1 MKFDFYKYQALG
13 NDYIVIDPNYFKI
26 LLSKDL
32 IKKICDRNFGIGGD
46 GILYGP
52 FWTKPSPPSFQTGPP
67 KKGVG
72 VKIFN
77 PDGSEAEK
85 SGNGIRIFAKYLFDQ
100 GYLKEDSF
108 ILETL
113 GGKVMVSRNNPKA
126 ENFTVSMG
134 NLVFQSNLIPVK
146 GLKREVINEK
156 LKLDDKVFRIN
167 CVSIGNPHCVIICD
181 RIDKAEVL
189 KFGPKIERNNLFPNK
204 INVEFVKILGR
215 NKIQM
220 EVWERGVGYTLAC
233 GTGSCAAA
241 GMCYKLGLCNQR
253 IKVIMPGGIID
264 IEISKDFQVKMT
276 GNVFSVAKGYFSKE
290 FLISN
295 S

>member
-1 MKFDFYKYQALG
+1 MEFDFYKYQALG
-13 NDYIVIDPNYFKI
+13 NDYLVIDPNYFKI
-26 LLSKDL
+26 SLSKNL
-32 IKKICDRNFGIGGD
+32 IKKICDRNFGVGGD

-52 FWTKPSPPSFQTGPP
+52 FYRESKNPIL
-67 KKGVG
+67 
-72 VKIFN
+72 KIFN

-113 GGKVMVSRNNPKA
+113 GGKVMVSRNDSKA
-126 ENFTVSMG
+126 KNFTVSMG
-134 NLVFQSNLIPVK
+134 NLVFQSDLIPVR
-146 GLKREVINEK
+146 GPKREVINEK
-156 LKLDDKVFRIN
+156 LKLDDKTLFIN
-167 CVSIGNPHCVIICD
+167 CASIGNPHCVIICD
-181 RIDKAEVL
+181 EISKDEVL
-189 KFGPKIERNNLFPNK
+189 KLGPKIERNNLFPKK
-204 INVEFVKILGR
+204 INVEFVKILNK

-241 GMCYKLGLCNQR
+241 GVCYKLGLCNPK

-264 IEISKDFQVKMT
+264 IEILKDFQIKMT
-276 GNVFSVAKGYFSKE
+276 GDVFRVAHGYFSKE
-290 FLISN
+290 FLIPN
-295 S
+295 Y

>member
-13 NDYIVIDPNYFKI
+13 NDYLVIDPNYFKI
-26 LLSKDL
+26 SLSKNL
-32 IKKICDRNFGIGGD
+32 IKKICDRNFGVGGD

-52 FWTKPSPPSFQTGPP
+52 FYRESKNPIL
-67 KKGVG
+67 
-72 VKIFN
+72 KIFN

-113 GGKVMVSRNNPKA
+113 GGKVMVSRNDSKA
-126 ENFTVSMG
+126 KNFTVSMG
-134 NLVFQSNLIPVK
+134 NLVFQSDLIPVR
-146 GLKREVINEK
+146 GPKREVINEK
-156 LKLDDKVFRIN
+156 LKLDDKTLFIN
-167 CVSIGNPHCVIICD
+167 CASIGNPHCVIICD
-181 RIDKAEVL
+181 EISKDEVL
-189 KFGPKIERNNLFPNK
+189 KLGPKIERNNLFPKK
-204 INVEFVKILGR
+204 INVEFVKILDR
-215 NKIQM
+215 NRIQM

-241 GMCYKLGLCNQR
+241 GVCYKLGLCNPK

-264 IEISKDFQVKMT
+264 IEILKDFQIKMT
-276 GNVFSVAKGYFSKE
+276 GDVFSVAHGYFSKE
-290 FLISN
+290 FLIPN
-295 S
+295 Y

>member
-1 MKFDFYKYQALG
+1 MEFDFYKYQALG
-13 NDYIVIDPNYFKI
+13 NDYLVIDPNYFKI
-26 LLSKDL
+26 NLSKNL

-52 FWTKPSPPSFQTGPP
+52 FYRESKNPIL
-67 KKGVG
+67 
-72 VKIFN
+72 KIFN

-113 GGKVMVSRNNPKA
+113 GGKVMVSRNDSKA
-126 ENFTVSMG
+126 KNFTVSMG
-134 NLVFQSNLIPVK
+134 NLVFQSDLIPVR
-146 GLKREVINEK
+146 GPKREVINEK
-156 LKLDDKVFRIN
+156 LKLDDKTLFIN
-167 CVSIGNPHCVIICD
+167 CASIGNPHCVIICD
-181 RIDKAEVL
+181 EISKDEVL
-189 KFGPKIERNNLFPNK
+189 KLGPKIERNNLFPKK
-204 INVEFVKILGR
+204 INVEFVKILNK

-241 GMCYKLGLCNQR
+241 GVCYKLGLCNPK

-264 IEISKDFQVKMT
+264 IEILKDFQIKMT
-276 GNVFSVAKGYFSKE
+276 GDVFRVAHGYFSKE
-290 FLISN
+290 FLIPN
-295 S
+295 Y

>member
-13 NDYIVIDPNYFKI
+13 NDYLVIDPNYFKI
-26 LLSKDL
+26 SLSKNL
-32 IKKICDRNFGIGGD
+32 IKKICDRNFGVGGD

-52 FWTKPSPPSFQTGPP
+52 FYRESKNPIL
-67 KKGVG
+67 
-72 VKIFN
+72 KIFN

-113 GGKVMVSRNNPKA
+113 GGKVMVSRNDSKA
-126 ENFTVSMG
+126 KNFTVSMG
-134 NLVFQSNLIPVK
+134 NLVFQSDLIPVR
-146 GLKREVINEK
+146 GPKREVINEK
-156 LKLDDKVFRIN
+156 LKLDDKTLFIN
-167 CVSIGNPHCVIICD
+167 CASIGNPHCVIICD
-181 RIDKAEVL
+181 EISKDEVL
-189 KFGPKIERNNLFPNK
+189 KLGPKIERNNLFPKK
-204 INVEFVKILGR
+204 INVEFVKILNK

-241 GMCYKLGLCNQR
+241 GVCYKLGLCNPK

-264 IEISKDFQVKMT
+264 IEILKDFQIKMT
-276 GNVFSVAKGYFSKE
+276 GDVFRVAHGYFSKE
-290 FLISN
+290 FLIPN
-295 S
+295 Y

>member
-13 NDYIVIDPNYFKI
+13 NDYLVIDPNYFKI
-26 LLSKDL
+26 NLSKNL
-32 IKKICDRNFGIGGD
+32 IKKICDRNFGVGGD

-52 FWTKPSPPSFQTGPP
+52 FYRESKNPIL
-67 KKGVG
+67 
-72 VKIFN
+72 KIFN

-113 GGKVMVSRNNPKA
+113 GGKVMVSRNDSKA
-126 ENFTVSMG
+126 KNFTVSMG
-134 NLVFQSNLIPVK
+134 NLVFQSDLIPVR
-146 GLKREVINEK
+146 GPKREVINEK
-156 LKLDDKVFRIN
+156 LKLDDKTLFIN
-167 CVSIGNPHCVIICD
+167 CASIGNPHCVIICD
-181 RIDKAEVL
+181 EISKDEVL
-189 KFGPKIERNNLFPNK
+189 KLGPKIERNNLFPKK
-204 INVEFVKILGR
+204 INVEFVKILNK

-241 GMCYKLGLCNQR
+241 GVCYKLGLCNPK

-264 IEISKDFQVKMT
+264 IEILKDFQIKMT
-276 GNVFSVAKGYFSKE
+276 GDVFRVAHGYFSKE
-290 FLISN
+290 FLIPN
-295 S
+295 Y

>member
-13 NDYIVIDPNYFKI
+13 NDYLVIDPNYFKI
-26 LLSKDL
+26 NLSKNL

-52 FWTKPSPPSFQTGPP
+52 FYRESKNPIL
-67 KKGVG
+67 
-72 VKIFN
+72 KIFN

-113 GGKVMVSRNNPKA
+113 GGKVMVSRNDSKA
-126 ENFTVSMG
+126 KNFTVSMG
-134 NLVFQSNLIPVK
+134 NLVFQSDLIPVR
-146 GLKREVINEK
+146 GPKREVINEK
-156 LKLDDKVFRIN
+156 LKLDDKTLFIN
-167 CVSIGNPHCVIICD
+167 CASIGNPHCVIICD
-181 RIDKAEVL
+181 EISKDEVL
-189 KFGPKIERNNLFPNK
+189 KLGPKIERNNLFPKK
-204 INVEFVKILGR
+204 INVEFVKILNK

-241 GMCYKLGLCNQR
+241 GVCYKLGLCNPK

-264 IEISKDFQVKMT
+264 IEILKDFQIKMT
-276 GNVFSVAKGYFSKE
+276 GDVFRVAHGYFSKE
-290 FLISN
+290 FLIPN
-295 S
+295 Y

>member
-13 NDYIVIDPNYFKI
+13 NDYLVIDPNYFKI
-26 LLSKDL
+26 SLSKNL
-32 IKKICDRNFGIGGD
+32 IKKICDRNFGVGGD

-52 FWTKPSPPSFQTGPP
+52 FYRESKNPIL
-67 KKGVG
+67 
-72 VKIFN
+72 KIFN

-85 SGNGIRIFAKYLFDQ
+85 SGNGIRIFAKYLFGQ

-113 GGKVMVSRNNPKA
+113 GGKVMVSRNDSKA
-126 ENFTVSMG
+126 KNFTVSMG
-134 NLVFQSNLIPVK
+134 NLVFQSDLIPVR
-146 GLKREVINEK
+146 GPKREVINEK
-156 LKLDDKVFRIN
+156 LKLDDKTLFIN
-167 CVSIGNPHCVIICD
+167 CASIGNPHCVIICD
-181 RIDKAEVL
+181 EISKDEVL
-189 KFGPKIERNNLFPNK
+189 KLGPKIERNNLFPKK
-204 INVEFVKILGR
+204 INVEFVKILNK

-241 GMCYKLGLCNQR
+241 GVCYKLGLCNPK

-264 IEISKDFQVKMT
+264 IEILKDFQIKMT
-276 GNVFSVAKGYFSKE
+276 GDVFRVAHGYFSKE
-290 FLISN
+290 FLIPN
-295 S
+295 Y

>member
-13 NDYIVIDPNYFKI
+13 NDYLVIDPNYFKI
-26 LLSKDL
+26 SLSKNL
-32 IKKICDRNFGIGGD
+32 IKKICDRNFGVGGD

-52 FWTKPSPPSFQTGPP
+52 FYRESKNPIL
-67 KKGVG
+67 
-72 VKIFN
+72 KIFN

-113 GGKVMVSRNNPKA
+113 GGKVMVSRNDSKA
-126 ENFTVSMG
+126 KNFTVSMG
-134 NLVFQSNLIPVK
+134 NLVFQSDLIPVR
-146 GLKREVINEK
+146 GPKREVINEK
-156 LKLDDKVFRIN
+156 LKLDDKTLFIN
-167 CVSIGNPHCVIICD
+167 CASIGNPHCVIICD
-181 RIDKAEVL
+181 EISKDEVL
-189 KFGPKIERNNLFPNK
+189 KLGPKIERNNLFPKK
-204 INVEFVKILGR
+204 INVEFVKILNK

-241 GMCYKLGLCNQR
+241 GVCYKLSLCNPK

-264 IEISKDFQVKMT
+264 IEILKDFQIKMT
-276 GNVFSVAKGYFSKE
+276 GDVFRVAHGYFSKE
-290 FLISN
+290 FLIPN
-295 S
+295 Y